1 MGSIEANNLSYALP
15 GGRVLFK
22 DVNFKVGDGH
32 HVALVGI
39 NGIGKSTLF
48 RLIAGDMEAK
58 SGHVRVDG
66 RLGVMRQF
74 ADRDPKMT
82 VRRFLLSYSP
92 LVIQTAAAELASA
105 ESAVEKDATPETNLR
120 YTSALSSWGE
130 AGGYDAEVLWEQ
142 CTTAAFG
149 RSLEEVGH
157 RPVSTL
163 SGGEQK
169 RLALEVLFR
178 SDADVLLLESRTTFS
193 TSPESGGSRTR

>member
-1 MGSIEANNLSYALP
+1 MGSIEANSLSYALP

-48 RLIAGDMEAK
+48 RLIAGDIGAK

-82 VRRFLLSYSP
+82 VRRFLLSYMADA
-92 LVIQTAAAELASA
+92 VQRAAGELADA
-105 ESAVEKDATPETNLR
+105 ECAVEQNTSPEANLR
-120 YTSALSSWGE
+120 YANALTRWGE
-130 AGGYDAEVLWEQ
+130 VGGYDAETS
-142 CTTAAFG
+142 CC
-149 RSLEEVGH
+149 
-157 RPVSTL
+157 
-163 SGGEQK
+163 
-169 RLALEVLFR
+169 
-178 SDADVLLLESRTTFS
+178 S
-193 TSPESGGSRTR
+193 TSPTTSSTSLESAGSRKR